1 MPYVA
6 NGKNLMLDAL
16 ATAVDFCALH
26 SGIPDASG
34 SNEISG
40 GSPAYARKAIT
51 WAAASGGSVSKNG
64 TSPVFDVP
72 ASTTVYFVGWWDA
85 VTTGTFHGYAPCNG
99 GTVKGVGAALAS
111 SDVITSYAHGLLDT
125 EQVTLQT
132 VNGEAIPTGL
142 GATTVYFV
150 RDKTTDTFKLA
161 LTSGGTAINITTD
174 GELAFQKVIPEVFAS
189 QATFTLTTGTMELN
203 G

>member
-1 MPYVA
+1 MPYGD
-6 NGKNLMLDAL
+6 NGKNAMLNAL
-16 ATAVDFCALH
+16 TALVTYCGLH

-51 WAAASGGSVSKNG
+51 WATAASGSAAKNG

-72 ASTTVYFVGWWDA
+72 ASTTVYFVGWWGA
-85 VTTGTFHGYAPCNG
+85 ITTGTFYGYAPCNG
-99 GTVKGVGAALAS
+99 GTVKGVGVAVAS
-111 SDVITSYAHGLLDT
+111 TDVITSYAHGLLDT

-161 LTSGGTAINITTD
+161 TTSGGTAINITTD